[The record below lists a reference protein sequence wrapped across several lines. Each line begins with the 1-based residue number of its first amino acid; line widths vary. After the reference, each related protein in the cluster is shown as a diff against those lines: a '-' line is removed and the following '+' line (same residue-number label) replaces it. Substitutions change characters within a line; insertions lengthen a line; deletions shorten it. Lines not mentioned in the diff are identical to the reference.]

1 MPKATRDDLEL
12 SALLLDAI
20 PPLIRA
26 IRAAM
31 REYQGARFT
40 VPQFRVLGF
49 VSLQPCTSKQI
60 AEWQGVSVPAMSRMV
75 SALVRRG
82 LLRRTRDSADR
93 RQIEL
98 RLSQRGRSEFGRL
111 RLAIEAALAGRI
123 ALLPAAHKRALGTGL
138 TALEE
143 LFREAS

>member
-1 MPKATRDDLEL
+1 MPKSTKDDLEL

-31 REYQGARFT
+31 RNYRGARFT

-49 VSLQPCTSKQI
+49 VSLQPCTGKQI

-75 SALVRRG
+75 GALVRRG
-82 LLRRTRDSADR
+82 LLRRTPDNADR

-98 RLSQRGRSEFGRL
+98 RLSQRGQTEFARL
-111 RLAIEAALAGRI
+111 RHAIEAALAARI
-123 ALLPAAHKRALGTGL
+123 ALLPAAQKRALGTGL
-138 TALEE
+138 MTLGE
-143 LFREAS
+143 LFRET

>member
-1 MPKATRDDLEL
+1 L
-12 SALLLDAI
+12 SVLLLDVL

-31 REYQGARFT
+31 REYRGARFT

-60 AEWQGVSVPAMSRMV
+60 AEWQGVSVAAMSRMV
-75 SALVRRG
+75 GTLVRRG
-82 LLRRTRDSADR
+82 MLRRTPDVADR

-98 RLSQRGRSEFGRL
+98 RLSRRGKNEFARL
-111 RLAIEAALAGRI
+111 RQAIEAALAARL
-123 ALLPAAHKRALGTGL
+123 ALLPAARKRALGTGL

-143 LFREAS
+143 LFRET